1 LQLLK
6 EANEAKLLAE
16 NEFEMFKADF
26 GFDETEDQLLAR
38 TLKDIKQKK
47 GIRYRDPNPTAIFKG
62 SLRPDLPTLVS
73 KRKSK
78 AKLSTPW
85 LNKSQDGLRETNL
98 KVHPI
103 MLKQDVS
110 MMEKMLK
117 PDYINDFPISNLNAR
132 YV

>member
-1 LQLLK
+1 
-6 EANEAKLLAE
+6 
-16 NEFEMFKADF
+16 MFKADF
-26 GFDETEDQLLAR
+26 GFNETEDQLLAR
-38 TLKDIKQKK
+38 TLKDIKHKK

-62 SLRPDLPTLVS
+62 SLRPDLPTLVP
-73 KRKSK
+73 KRKSQ

-85 LNKSQDGLRETNL
+85 LNKSRDELRETNL

-103 MLKQDVS
+103 ILKQDVS

-117 PDYINDFPISNLNAR
+117 PDYINDFPISNLNAK

>member
-1 LQLLK
+1 MQLLK